1 MTAERNAPSLF
12 ARLPAP
18 TASKVPE
25 ITLAFWLV
33 KLLTTGLG
41 EATSDFLVHRLGGPP
56 AVVLGFAA
64 FCGSMVVQF
73 SVRRYRVWCYWFAVA
88 MVGVFGT
95 MGADV
100 MHVALGIPYVVSSAF
115 YLVVLAAVFVTW
127 DRVERTL
134 SIHSIV
140 TFRRECFYWA
150 AVFATFALGTATG
163 DLTATTLHLGYFGSA
178 VMFAILFAAPGI
190 TFFFWRRHPVFFFWT
205 AYVLTRPL
213 GASIADWL
221 SMPHRRGGLAWGPGN
236 ISLASWAV
244 FVVVVAAWAGI
255 TASRERARG

>member
-1 MTAERNAPSLF
+1 MTVERNPPPTFL
-12 ARLPAP
+12 RLPAP

-56 AVVLGFAA
+56 AVVIGFVA
-64 FCGSMVVQF
+64 FCGAMAVQL
-73 SVRRYRVWCYWFAVA
+73 SVRRYRVWCYWIAVA

-100 MHVALGIPYVVSSAF
+100 MHVALGVPYVASAAF
-115 YLVVLAAVFVTW
+115 YLVVLAAVFVSW
-127 DRVERTL
+127 HRVERTL

-140 TFRRECFYWA
+140 TSRRECFYWA

-178 VMFAILFAAPGI
+178 VMFAGLFAAPGV
-190 TFFFWRRHPVFFFWT
+190 TFFFWRRHPVLLFWT

-221 SMPHRRGGLAWGPGN
+221 SMPRRHGGLAWGPGTVA
-236 ISLASWAV
+236 LASWAV
-244 FVVVVAAWAGI
+244 FVVVVAAWAWI